1 MQLPVPAALL
11 EAVSLW
17 VLAVS
22 AVYAGYVLVCA
33 GGFRPL
39 TDRLRR
45 RFVLGVPW
53 GTLLTTLGVLGVYF
67 LLQGGGQVG
76 GPVVVAFRSWSLSYP
91 LGVVVAPFA
100 HGSEGHITG
109 NLISTAAF
117 APVAEYAW
125 SHYPTRRGSHS
136 FRSWATNPFVR
147 IGLFVAGVFVT
158 GILTSAFIPGA
169 LIGFSGVVFAFAG
182 FALVIRPVSA
192 VFALLGERVVRLAY
206 RSLTDPVVFAEG
218 REQFV
223 TPFWADIAVQGH
235 AMGLLIGVLAGLFI
249 LRRREAWPGVRRVW
263 FAVLVYTATK
273 SLYALYW
280 YLSGTRYVLFQAIG
294 LAAIVLLATVI
305 ALALARTD
313 RTLVSRLDLSRR
325 EASAGLLVCI
335 VLALALAAVP
345 YNAISVSSGPEAESG
360 VQIRDYT
367 VTYAEDVPNRYI
379 AAVDIP
385 FVQNALS
392 VNTSGVVVTSER
404 RDAWEV
410 VVPAGRLAVDGY
422 AVVPVGGVGWRETV
436 VVNRSSW
443 SAVDGQTT
451 YKVFV
456 RRQGERPR
464 QVFTADSANVSA
476 VVDNR
481 SMQIRPTDPGFEIA
495 VRRNGTLLATTPIP
509 GSGANATVAGLT
521 FNRTDGSLRVI
532 SGGTRV
538 RIAQEGRGQ

>member
-1 MQLPVPAALL
+1 MQLPLAEPLL

-17 VLAVS
+17 ALAAS
-22 AVYAGYVLVCA
+22 AAYAGYVVVRA
-33 GGFRPL
+33 GGLRPL
-39 TDRLRR
+39 TERLRR

-53 GTLLTTLGVLGVYF
+53 GTLLTVLGVLGVYF

-76 GPVVVAFRSWSLSYP
+76 GPVVVGFRSWSFSYP
-91 LGVVVAPFA
+91 LGLMVAPFA

-136 FRSWATNPFVR
+136 FRSWGTNPFVR

-158 GILTSAFIPGA
+158 GVLTSAFIPGA

-182 FALVIRPVSA
+182 FALVTRPIPA
-192 VFALLGERVVRLAY
+192 VFALLGERLVRLAY
-206 RSLTDPVVFAEG
+206 GSLNDPVVFAQG

-223 TPFWADIAVQGH
+223 TPFWADVAVQGH
-235 AMGLLIGVLAGLFI
+235 AMGLLIGVLLGLFV
-249 LRRREAWPGVRRVW
+249 LHRRGDWPGVRRVW
-263 FAVLVYTATK
+263 FAVLVFTATK

-280 YLSGTRYVLFQAIG
+280 YLSGTRYVLFQAVG
-294 LAAIVLLATVI
+294 LAAIVVLATVV
-305 ALALARTD
+305 AVAVARTD
-313 RTLVSRLDLSRR
+313 RRLVPRVDLSRR
-325 EASAGLLVCI
+325 EASVGLLVCV
-335 VLALALAAVP
+335 VLALALVAVP
-345 YNAISVSSGPEAESG
+345 YNAISVSPGPEADTG
-360 VQIRDYT
+360 IQIRDYT

-392 VNTSGVVVTSER
+392 INTSGVIVTSER
-404 RDAWEV
+404 RDAWEA

-443 SAVDGQTT
+443 SVVDGPTT

-464 QVFTADSANVSA
+464 RVFAADPANVSA
-476 VVDNR
+476 VIDNR
-481 SMQIRPTDPGFEIA
+481 TMQIRPADTGFDIA
-495 VRRNGTLLATTPIP
+495 VRRNGTLLATIP
-509 GSGANATVAGLT
+509 VPTSGANATVAGLT
-521 FNRTDGSLRVI
+521 FNRTDGALRVI

-538 RIAQEGRGQ
+538 KVAQEGRGR